1 MKIYWKDLKGTK
13 NVLDII
19 PSYKLWSNPLNEL
32 FLSSLSF
39 QSIYLSSLSFQ
50 SIYLSIKPFFPNLST
65 HSIFYPINLFQRMH
79 RSKDGLSW
87 PCRNDPE
94 ASSRP
99 SRRCPD
105 HPRCRSR
112 QSLEIYYKNV
122 MQVFALKHGIDIF
135 KCCKNVNVPF
145 MFAKKISKS
154 GTRKSKI
161 LLRWCQSVKKFPISS
176 SSGIKHVD
184 GMLEV
189 MWVRLF
195 IFKVGSVVTPLNVLI
210 R

>member
-1 MKIYWKDLKGTK
+1 MLRPAGMHLCITTISMDKTGSDL
-13 NVLDII
+13 
-19 PSYKLWSNPLNEL
+19 
-32 FLSSLSF
+32 F
-39 QSIYLSSLSFQ
+39 
-50 SIYLSIKPFFPNLST
+50 
-65 HSIFYPINLFQRMH
+65 RRRH
-79 RSKDGLSW
+79 RSRGDPVWLF
-87 PCRNDPE
+87 RNVQAA
-94 ASSRP
+94 ASPPAPRFP
-99 SRRCPD
+99 G

-161 LLRWCQSVKKFPISS
+161 LLRWCQSVKRFPSS
-176 SSGIKHVD
+176 FCSEIKHVD

-189 MWVRLF
+189 M
-195 IFKVGSVVTPLNVLI
+195 
-210 R
+210 

>member
-65 HSIFYPINLFQRMH
+65 HSIFNPINLFQRMH

-145 MFAKKISKS
+145 MFTKKVSKS

-176 SSGIKHVD
+176 SSEKKHVD

>member
-1 MKIYWKDLKGTK
+1 M
-13 NVLDII
+13 DII

-50 SIYLSIKPFFPNLST
+50 SIYLSSLSFQT
-65 HSIFYPINLFQRMH
+65 FLHIQFSIQSFYPINLFQRMH

-99 SRRCPD
+99 SRRCPG

-145 MFAKKISKS
+145 MFTKKVSKS

-184 GMLEV
+184 GMFAGHV
-189 MWVRLF
+189 
-195 IFKVGSVVTPLNVLI
+195 SQVVYFQG

>member
-1 MKIYWKDLKGTK
+1 MNFYWKDLKGTK

-65 HSIFYPINLFQRMH
+65 HSIFNPINLFQRMH

-99 SRRCPD
+99 SRRCPG

-161 LLRWCQSVKKFPISS
+161 LLRWCQSVKRFPSS
-176 SSGIKHVD
+176 FCSEIKHVD